1 MTDPQEAGRPPV
13 GRVPRRSARIP
24 WDRTLRGAIAMGWS
38 VGLALLTQVD
48 ASTALV
54 VGGLSA
60 INGDHSG
67 PRQARLARLGAVA
80 VGGTAG
86 ITLGTLVHHSGWPQV
101 LAMTTAALLA
111 AVAAAE
117 GPVGQLGGVKL
128 MLLTAIGVGMNGAAP
143 AWQSGLLFLLGL
155 APMALLLLPAFLA
168 RPARIA
174 PARIAPVRRL
184 ARVRRPRVPWL
195 DVARL
200 TACVGTA
207 ALVANLVHPA
217 YAHWLPL
224 TAIMICRLDRAEQ
237 TSRLKHRAAGTA
249 LGALMVL
256 AVAAAAPHGW
266 ELLLLA
272 LVVGTVLPGATDAA
286 YTFHTGLVTVI
297 VLVLADPTVATPPV
311 ALRARV
317 ADTAVAALIVALF
330 TIDWWSLGRGRHAAG
345 RGGGPA
351 DANAAN

>member
-1 MTDPQEAGRPPV
+1 MTDRQEAGRPPA
-13 GRVPRRSARIP
+13 GRVPRCSGRIP
-24 WDRTLRGAIAMGWS
+24 WDRTLRGAIALGWS
-38 VGLALLTQVD
+38 VGLALLTQAD

-67 PRQARLARLGAVA
+67 PREARLARLGAVA
-80 VGGTAG
+80 LGGTAG
-86 ITLGTLVHHSGWPQV
+86 VTLGTLVHHSGWPQV
-101 LAMTTAALLA
+101 VAMTTAALLA

-128 MLLTAIGVGMNGAAP
+128 MLLTAIGVGMNGTAP

-174 PARIAPVRRL
+174 PARRL
-184 ARVRRPRVPWL
+184 ARIRRRPVPWL

-217 YAHWLPL
+217 YAYWLPL

-249 LGALMVL
+249 LGVLMVL

-297 VLVLADPTVATPPV
+297 VLVLADPTVATSSV

-317 ADTAVAALIVALF
+317 ADTAVAGLIVALF

-345 RGGGPA
+345 RGGRQA
-351 DANAAN
+351 DANAAS

>member
-1 MTDPQEAGRPPV
+1 MTDRQEARRPPAGGGV
-13 GRVPRRSARIP
+13 PGRFGRIP

-38 VGLALLTQVD
+38 VGLALVTHVD
-48 ASTALV
+48 ASAALV

-67 PRQARLARLGAVA
+67 PRGERLARLGAVA
-80 VGGTAG
+80 AGGTAG
-86 ITLGTLVHHSGWPQV
+86 VTLGTLVHHSGWPQV
-101 LAMTTAALLA
+101 VAMTVAALLA

-143 AWQSGLLFLLGL
+143 AWQAGLLFLLGL
-155 APMALLLLPAFLA
+155 APMGLLLLPAFLA

-174 PARIAPVRRL
+174 PARRPVR
-184 ARVRRPRVPWL
+184 ARRPPVPWL

-200 TACVGTA
+200 TACIGTA
-207 ALVANLVHPA
+207 ALVANLMHPA
-217 YAHWLPL
+217 YAYWLPL

-237 TSRLKHRAAGTA
+237 TSRLKHRTAGTA
-249 LGALMVL
+249 LGALLVL

-266 ELLLLA
+266 EVLLLA

-297 VLVLADPTVATPPV
+297 VLVLADPTVATSPV

-317 ADTAVAALIVALF
+317 TDTAVAGLIVALF
-330 TIDWWSLGRGRHAAG
+330 TVNWWSLGRRRHTGG

-351 DANAAN
+351 GANAAS